1 MSSYSMIHAENTMG
15 MKKHGSKKEA
25 LPVENSKKEPQR
37 LTWKSK
43 YEQICATHVTNGTE
57 ENDVKEEDE
66 TRSNALD
73 GLSGYLSSDSSS
85 GESELNEEVQNFL
98 KEVDVLYEEDRKQQ
112 LVNEAIAAQLKAQ
125 AQAINKISS
134 SDVTMQ
140 QYDQSTAPTVAWQE
154 CYDSSTG
161 YTYYWNMETN
171 EVTWD
176 MPPEYQTYME
186 ALKQWQQYQAQGV
199 AALLQARVQQQIQQ
213 HHMLLQQ
220 AHEQQQNVTKQEVAK
235 AQQGGQKNKKKSEK
249 KSDSE
254 DERIE
259 LITSYGPFSEEESS
273 DTEKKALK
281 TAKTKKRKTEDN
293 EQNAKPMGPQ
303 LPKNKIRRIN
313 RPLQL
318 LKSSL
323 VPYHP
328 ENESDT
334 DEQIETSKTSVPE
347 PLPSRVEKDSLNVSN
362 VSSPAQNPTV
372 ETKKDDIESI
382 PVKEDDDENRLLDRL
397 KSQTQV
403 LKELGGEIPEE
414 VKSIIVDNNDKEEKK
429 LDESK
434 VRNSLNEESKNLKLK
449 LSARAKKLI
458 NKARSTEFL
467 TAPDG
472 LKSVIHKK
480 DEGETETVV
489 EAKKLTRLGMP
500 TSLLSNDN
508 GKNTEVKPREEG
520 SRGGFGF
527 VAAKEDATK
536 IKNERITFVKADTF
550 HLSEE
555 ENKETEVQE
564 EEEDDEE
571 SDMDVKDVSA
581 VLQDKIRFLSDR
593 KEPVPPVQI
602 WIIQLETLLS
612 AWENK
617 CLKKSYLED
626 WLNNTRKELETL
638 EGTVAPDGWICE
650 WQREEKRYR
659 YVKSSTGEISWE
671 FPTASGGGEEE
682 MDLSTTPPPL
692 PVTPPPPQI
701 SVPSPPSPPDISAP
715 IVTPTSEA
723 PPLPAEVPPLPP
735 LPPPEPPAP
744 PPPLPQSPPPLHS
757 SQPLPPGVDA
767 AELPILPPVTTEFPT
782 ILAPVYPPYYQ
793 PFPPQP
799 QTNQSLPPPPPAVVD
814 NVPPPPSSHDLSS
827 ELDNFYSDLATLEPE
842 QPPLPPVEPPPPPPP
857 VAIPPVDVLDKEKSK
872 KKKKTKLA
880 PGLSLKKKGV
890 SSLVAKWQQVQEDVR
905 RDMKHD

>member
-1 MSSYSMIHAENTMG
+1 MG

-25 LPVENSKKEPQR
+25 LPIENSKKEPQR

-57 ENDVKEEDE
+57 ENDGKEEDE

-98 KEVDVLYEEDRKQQ
+98 KEIDVLYEDDRKQQ
-112 LVNEAIAAQLKAQ
+112 LANEAIAAQLQAQ

-134 SDVTMQ
+134 SDATMQ

-213 HHMLLQQ
+213 HQMLLQH
-220 AHEQQQNVTKQEVAK
+220 AHDQQQNVTKQEAVK
-235 AQQGGQKNKKKSEK
+235 SQQVGQKNKKKIEK

-259 LITSYGPFSEEESS
+259 LITSYGPFSDEESS
-273 DTEKKALK
+273 DTEKKTPK

-293 EQNAKPMGPQ
+293 EPNAKPMGPQ

-334 DEQIETSKTSVPE
+334 DEQTETSKISIPE
-347 PLPSRVEKDSLNVSN
+347 PLPSRVEKDSHDAP
-362 VSSPAQNPTV
+362 SPAHNPVV
-372 ETKKDDIESI
+372 ETKKDEIESI
-382 PVKEDDDENRLLDRL
+382 PIKEDDDDENSLLDRL
-397 KSQTQV
+397 KSQSQV

-414 VKSIIVDNNDKEEKK
+414 VKSIIVDKNDKEETK
-429 LDESK
+429 LDDSK
-434 VRNSLNEESKNLKLK
+434 VKNTLKEESKNLKLK

-458 NKARSTEFL
+458 NISSTTAKARATEFVQ
-467 TAPDG
+467 TPDG
-472 LKSVIHKK
+472 LKPAIQKK

-489 EAKKLTRLGMP
+489 EAKKLTRLGIP
-500 TSLLSNDN
+500 TSLLSNEN
-508 GKNTEVKPREEG
+508 GKSTEVKPREEG

-527 VAAKEDATK
+527 VAAKEDQNK
-536 IKNERITFVKADTF
+536 IKAERITFVKADTF

-555 ENKETEVQE
+555 DNKVTEVQ
-564 EEEDDEE
+564 EDDEE
-571 SDMDVKDVSA
+571 SDTDVKDVSA
-581 VLQDKIRFLSDR
+581 VLQDKMRYLSER

-602 WIIQLETLLS
+602 WTIQLETLLS

-617 CLKKSYLED
+617 SLKKSYLED
-626 WLNNTRKELETL
+626 WLNKTRKELEAL

-650 WQREEKRYR
+650 WQRYDPDHQ
-659 YVKSSTGEISWE
+659 I
-671 FPTASGGGEEE
+671 
-682 MDLSTTPPPL
+682 LSTN
-692 PVTPPPPQI
+692 
-701 SVPSPPSPPDISAP
+701 PSRFP
-715 IVTPTSEA
+715 INTQV
-723 PPLPAEVPPLPP
+723 
-735 LPPPEPPAP
+735 
-744 PPPLPQSPPPLHS
+744 HS
-757 SQPLPPGVDA
+757 FT
-767 AELPILPPVTTEFPT
+767 IPT
-782 ILAPVYPPYYQ
+782 I
-793 PFPPQP
+793 
-799 QTNQSLPPPPPAVVD
+799 AV
-814 NVPPPPSSHDLSS
+814 
-827 ELDNFYSDLATLEPE
+827 A
-842 QPPLPPVEPPPPPPP
+842 
-857 VAIPPVDVLDKEKSK
+857 
-872 KKKKTKLA
+872 
-880 PGLSLKKKGV
+880 
-890 SSLVAKWQQVQEDVR
+890 
-905 RDMKHD
+905 